1 MTDPHN
7 LQRFIDA
14 QAPVY
19 RQTVAELAT
28 GEKSGSSIWFVS
40 PQLAGRGPVTWASRA
55 A

>member
-1 MTDPHN
+1 MTGPHN
-7 LQRFIDA
+7 LQRFIYA

-19 RQTVAELAT
+19 RQAVAKLAA
-28 GEKSGSSIWFVS
+28 GEKSANSIWFVS

>member
-7 LQRFIDA
+7 LQLFIDA

-19 RQTVAELAT
+19 RQAVAELAT
-28 GEKSGSSIWFVS
+28 GEKSGRSTWFVS

>member
-7 LQRFIDA
+7 LQRFIYA

-19 RQTVAELAT
+19 RQAVAELAAD
-28 GEKSGSSIWFVS
+28 EKSGRSIWFVS